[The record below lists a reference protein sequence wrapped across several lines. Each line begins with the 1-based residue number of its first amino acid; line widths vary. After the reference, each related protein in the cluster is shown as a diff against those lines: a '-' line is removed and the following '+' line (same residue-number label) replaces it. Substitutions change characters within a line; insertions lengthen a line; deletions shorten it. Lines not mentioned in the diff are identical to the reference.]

1 MENESKP
8 SASKASQPVGE
19 RLEGLPNMYRSNIK
33 LGMEVEIVLKKDQ
46 RTGKRTRGIVQWIL
60 TSKPFHSR
68 GIKVTL
74 DTRQVGRVQEIIT
87 ESL

>member
-1 MENESKP
+1 MNLTTP
-8 SASKASQPVGE
+8 AT
-19 RLEGLPNMYRSNIK
+19 PNMFRANIK
-33 LGMEVEIVLKKDQ
+33 LGMEVDVVLKKDQ
-46 RTGKRTRGIVQWIL
+46 RTGKRTRGKVQWIL

-87 ESL
+87 VC